1 MFVREEDISRALQLF
16 GIPYEWVEY
25 IPIGVMT
32 DKFVFGSEGS
42 KYIARCY
49 PDGRGYLAEA
59 EYQYMQKFRDRGM
72 LCPQPVRIINVG
84 QYLCLIYEMLEGRML
99 SEVYTHLS
107 EGQKDDV
114 CREIADNYM
123 RISEVRSNGYGWM
136 LGYEKFSHG
145 SIEDLVDG
153 VVNHAGGWIMQ
164 YGKTNS
170 QAKKVLE
177 KFKQKALFI
186 EGSQPMLAWSELSMD
201 NIIVDERVRLVGF
214 VDFEGLMGADMN
226 LGVGYLQAHENDSDF
241 AMRLMKMMPELE
253 EEKVEFY
260 AMMRYLRILPN
271 THLPLPNGTKR
282 ENLNEY
288 MPYVRRHL

>member
-1 MFVREEDISRALQLF
+1 MREKDIRHALQLY
-16 GIPYEWVEY
+16 GIPYEGVEY

-32 DKFVFGSEGS
+32 DKFAFGSEGS

-49 PDGRGYLAEA
+49 PEERDYLAEA
-59 EYQYMQKFRDRGM
+59 EYRYMQKFRERGV
-72 LCPQPVRIINVG
+72 LCPKPVRIIDVG
-84 QYLCLIYEMLEGRML
+84 PYLCFIYEMLEGRML
-99 SEVYTHLS
+99 SEVYDQLS
-107 EGQKDDV
+107 EKQKDDV
-114 CREIADNYM
+114 CREIVDNYM
-123 RISEVRSNGYGWM
+123 RISEVRSNGHGWM

-153 VVNHAGGWIMQ
+153 VVNNAEEWIMQ
-164 YGKTNS
+164 YGQTNS

-177 KFKQKALFI
+177 KFKQKALFV
-186 EGSQPMLAWSELSMD
+186 EGSQPMLVWSEMSMD

-214 VDFEGLMGADMN
+214 VDFEGLMGADLN
-226 LGVGYLQAHENDSDF
+226 LGVGYLQAHENDSNF
-241 AMRLMKMMPELE
+241 VMRLMKMMPELE
-253 EEKVEFY
+253 EEKVKFY

-288 MPYVRRHL
+288 LPYVRKNL